1 MPYAPSPMPFALWM
15 SRCPRMNLRYA
26 AVFFNK
32 PNFKENIDMCLFSVY
47 KVYKANDLF

>member
-1 MPYAPSPMPFALWM
+1 MPFALWM